1 MDVAKLVCY
10 CTFVTAY
17 FICQTA
23 GDECGDLRE
32 RFDRLEKEY
41 SKLHQEKFD
50 QLEREIS
57 KLRKQVAD
65 IENNAEKERV
75 QRYLLDGEVDIEL
88 EVKKLILDVQGIK
101 QDMGS
106 TYVRWG
112 RTECSS
118 NSSVVYK
125 GYTGGKWYRD
135 TGGPANY
142 VCMPE
147 DPQWA
152 EYLDGFQD
160 IGNRM
165 YGTEYEDNY
174 ESTFNPFSVHRD
186 NEDAPCV
193 VCRSQRATTVMIP
206 ARTSCYNGWHLE
218 YTGYL
223 MTMSRAY
230 HSSSEYICVD
240 KDPEV
245 TAHGSTD
252 KDGNLLYIVEA
263 ACGSLPCLPYVD
275 GRELACVVCSK

>member
-1 MDVAKLVCY
+1 MYKAKRLCFRIFLVV
-10 CTFVTAY
+10 F
-17 FICQTA
+17 FICQAA
-23 GDECGDLRE
+23 GDECGELRNT
-32 RFDRLEKEY
+32 F
-41 SKLHQEKFD
+41 S
-50 QLEREIS
+50 QLEMEFS
-57 KLRKQVAD
+57 KLRQEVVDLKQ
-65 IENNAEKERV
+65 NTEKERNR
-75 QRYLLDGEVDIEL
+75 RYLLDGELNVEN
-88 EVKKLILDVQGIK
+88 EVKKVIQDIQGIK
-101 QDMGS
+101 QGMGS

-112 RTECSS
+112 RTQCPS

-125 GYTGGKWYRD
+125 GYTGGKWHQD

-152 EYLDGFQD
+152 KYLDGFQD

-174 ESTFNPFSVHRD
+174 ESTFNPFNVHRD

-223 MTMSRAY
+223 MTMSRLY

-245 TAHGSTD
+245 TSHGSGD
-252 KDGNLLYIVEA
+252 EDGNMLYIVEA

-275 GRELACVVCSK
+275 GREIACAVCSK